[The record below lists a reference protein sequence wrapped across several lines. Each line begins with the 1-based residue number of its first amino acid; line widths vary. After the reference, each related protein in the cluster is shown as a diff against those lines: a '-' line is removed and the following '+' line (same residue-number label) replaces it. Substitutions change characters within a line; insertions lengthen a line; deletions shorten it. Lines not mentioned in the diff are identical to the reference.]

1 MTALYLHLPFCQ
13 AKCHYCD
20 FAAFAGRDREIPRYL
35 FALTKEIE
43 THRGKTIETFFAGG
57 GTPTV
62 LSAEQW
68 RALMDTLR
76 RNFIW
81 TENAEA
87 TVECNPESTTPEKLA
102 AFRAIGINRLSFGFQ
117 AAQPRLLKSLGR
129 LHDLERFLQAFRDA
143 RAAGFDNL
151 NIDLM
156 FGLPGQTIA
165 DWRETLQLVSDLDPE
180 HISAYALKVEED
192 TIFDRRGVSTDDD
205 LQADM
210 YDSAADFLESK
221 GYVHYEIS
229 NFSKPGRE
237 CLHNLRY
244 WRNQSYVGVGVGA
257 AGYENGRRY
266 KNTEDLGEYLH
277 AMEQDSSP
285 VMEEESLAADAR
297 VGEDLMLALRLREGA
312 RVSAEARR
320 LYGPT
325 LDRFQ
330 SMGFLSFN
338 PANETLTATRR
349 GWLLSNQ
356 LFQELV

>member
-1 MTALYLHLPFCQ
+1 MAGLYLHLPFCQ

-35 FALTKEIE
+35 SALTKEIE
-43 THRGKTIETFFAGG
+43 THRGKTVETFFAGG

-62 LSAEQW
+62 LNVDHW
-68 RALMDTLR
+68 RELMTALR
-76 RNFIW
+76 KNFIW

-87 TVECNPESTTPEKLA
+87 TVECNPESTTLEKLA
-102 AFRAIGINRLSFGFQ
+102 AFREIGINRLSFGFQ
-117 AAQPRLLKSLGR
+117 AAQPKLLKSLGR
-129 LHDLERFLQAFRDA
+129 LHDVDRFLQVFRDA
-143 RAAGFDNL
+143 RDAGFDNL
-151 NIDLM
+151 NVDLM
-156 FGLPGQTIA
+156 FGLPGQTIE
-165 DWRETLQLVSDLDPE
+165 DWRETLKLVSDLDPE

-192 TIFDRRGVSTDDD
+192 TIFDRRGVETDDD

-210 YDSAADFLESK
+210 YDLAADLLGPK

-237 CLHNLRY
+237 CEHNLRY
-244 WRNQSYVGVGVGA
+244 WRNQSYIGVGVGA
-257 AGYENGRRY
+257 AGYEDGRRY
-266 KNTEDLGEYLH
+266 KNAEDLEEYIS
-277 AMEQDSSP
+277 AMEQGRSP
-285 VMEEESLAADAR
+285 VMEAESLAADAC

-325 LDRFQ
+325 LDRFE
-330 SMGFLSFN
+330 SLGFLAFD
-338 PANETLTATRR
+338 PARETLTATRR